1 MPVRQ
6 CPNGKWRI
14 GEGECI
20 YSTKEAAERAYRGYL
35 ATRESQSSADLPVD
49 RQSFAG
55 KKFNEIELKRKL
67 EEGK

>member
-20 YSTKEAAERAYRGYL
+20 YDTKEKAESAYRGYL
-35 ATRESQSSADLPVD
+35 FKKTHETQA
-49 RQSFAG
+49 FAG
-55 KKFNEIELKRKL
+55 KRFDENTLREKLGGKNEK
-67 EEGK
+67 